1 MMQHSVLD
9 HQYLKYLHHGV
20 LPCSLVTLW
29 LILYIK
35 ITISRV
41 KLDPS
46 SLAHLR
52 DVFFKDP
59 LFAFWPS
66 GVAQPSLPCFVSA
79 TPSGVA
85 HIAGQGEFAFSLPA
99 PQPICEAEFLAFFS
113 GIGTYRPI
121 SNNIHL
127 IEDNLEVLS
136 CLKKGSSRNLFADE
150 ILKSLAY
157 FSLTRRSFL
166 TFRILNQL
174 IIQLICILIIF
185 KLIGQFFKFRG
196 FCVFCRILL

>member
-1 MMQHSVLD
+1 MMQHFVLD
-9 HQYLKYLHHGV
+9 HQYLKYFHHGV

-99 PQPICEAEFLAFFS
+99 PQPIFEAEFLAFFVALVC
-113 GIGTYRPI
+113 IGQ
-121 SNNIHL
+121 
-127 IEDNLEVLS
+127 
-136 CLKKGSSRNLFADE
+136 F
-150 ILKSLAY
+150 
-157 FSLTRRSFL
+157 
-166 TFRILNQL
+166 
-174 IIQLICILIIF
+174 LIIF
-185 KLIGQFFKFRG
+185 ISLDIIWKFFPVSRKVHLVIYLLTKF
-196 FCVFCRILL
+196 